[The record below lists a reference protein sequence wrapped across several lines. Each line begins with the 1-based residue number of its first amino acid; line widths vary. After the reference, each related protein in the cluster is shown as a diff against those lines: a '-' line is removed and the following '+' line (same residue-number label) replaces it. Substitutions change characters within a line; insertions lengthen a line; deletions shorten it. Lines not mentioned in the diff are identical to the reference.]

1 MILRLLYMLNEKNAS
16 SAEESH
22 KKIFLHPARILYD
35 ISLKKKL
42 TKILRAYFEVLG
54 YNSTMKH

>member
-1 MILRLLYMLNEKNAS
+1 MKKNAS

-22 KKIFLHPARILYD
+22 KKFFLHPAHILYD
-35 ISLKKKL
+35 ILFK
-42 TKILRAYFEVLG
+42 KILGAYFEVLG